1 MAGFCRILS
10 PARGRAGLSTEMEG
24 WMLWSNLSRLVNGAP
39 VERDL
44 GCLYE
49 SNLFEGVVEDF
60 ELLHCQV
67 PVDLYYYPLDAYAC
81 ARSSVQDLSILEDRG
96 TRRRRSIS
104 SDCYLSVGSRVP

>member
-1 MAGFCRILS
+1 
-10 PARGRAGLSTEMEG
+10 MEG

-49 SNLFEGVVEDF
+49 SNLFEGVIEDF
-60 ELLHCQV
+60 QLLHCQV

-81 ARSSVQDLSILEDRG
+81 ARSSVQDLSICSRIEGLGDARYVLIVTCRSVRVCLELG
-96 TRRRRSIS
+96 A
-104 SDCYLSVGSRVP
+104 G

>member
-1 MAGFCRILS
+1 
-10 PARGRAGLSTEMEG
+10 MEG

-49 SNLFEGVVEDF
+49 SNLFEGVIEDF
-60 ELLHCQV
+60 QLLHCQV

-81 ARSSVQDLSILEDRG
+81 ARSSVQDLSICSRIEELGEDRKS
-96 TRRRRSIS
+96 TRLNSSHTVIS
-104 SDCYLSVGSRVP
+104 YAVFCLKKK

>member
-1 MAGFCRILS
+1 
-10 PARGRAGLSTEMEG
+10 MEG

-49 SNLFEGVVEDF
+49 SNLFEGVIEDF
-60 ELLHCQV
+60 QLLHCQV

-81 ARSSVQDLSILEDRG
+81 ARSSVQDLSI
-96 TRRRRSIS
+96 
-104 SDCYLSVGSRVP
+104 CSRIEELGGDAR